1 MKISAKEARKRFS
14 EILNLVSVGEEILI
28 TRRGN
33 VEAKLIRH
41 EEKDQAKKKK
51 RFPDL
56 TAFRESIEIKGEP
69 LSETV
74 IRNREEERY

>member
-14 EILNLVSVGEEILI
+14 EILNLVSVGEEIFI
-28 TRRGN
+28 TRRGK

-41 EEKDQAKKKK
+41 EEKDQIKNRK

-56 TAFRESIEIKGEP
+56 TAFRQSIVIKGEP

-74 IRNREEERY
+74 IRSRKEERF